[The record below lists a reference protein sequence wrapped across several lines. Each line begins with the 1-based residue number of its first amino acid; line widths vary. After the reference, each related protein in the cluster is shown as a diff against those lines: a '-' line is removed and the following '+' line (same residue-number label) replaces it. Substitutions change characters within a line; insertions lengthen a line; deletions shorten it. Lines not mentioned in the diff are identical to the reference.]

1 MRLSLISPPRGIALP
16 DCRPGLPRASAR
28 TPVPPHQSVQG
39 PETESVSMHAAQ
51 ERAEFDT
58 GESYFHDVRPL
69 LEHVFSRVRREEFRF
84 EAETDG
90 ISEPDNPE
98 YDQRFATVYNGNGWL
113 CDRNLLCCTIRGG

>member
-58 GESYFHDVRPL
+58 GESYFHDVRAL
-69 LEHVFSRVRREEFRF
+69 LQHVFCRVRREEFRF
-84 EAETDG
+84 EVETDG
-90 ISEPDNPE
+90 IRELENMV
-98 YDQRFATVYNGNGWL
+98 YDQLFVTEGDGT
-113 CDRNLLCCTIRGG
+113 D

>member
-1 MRLSLISPPRGIALP
+1 MR
-16 DCRPGLPRASAR
+16 
-28 TPVPPHQSVQG
+28 
-39 PETESVSMHAAQ
+39 AAQ

-98 YDQRFATVYNGNGWL
+98 YDQRFATVYNGNGCIGCAIGISFAAPFAVVNL
-113 CDRNLLCCTIRGG
+113 SDYSRYQDGSIELLFLRNRLTQAHASPDLVGDRPFNE